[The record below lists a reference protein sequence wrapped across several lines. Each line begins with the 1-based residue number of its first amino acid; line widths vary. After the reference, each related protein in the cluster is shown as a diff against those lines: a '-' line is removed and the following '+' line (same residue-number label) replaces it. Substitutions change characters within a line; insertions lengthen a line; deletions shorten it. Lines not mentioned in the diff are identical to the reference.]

1 MHLIAVVLVVYIVF
15 AEWRGI
21 NQQRKIGELQRT
33 VSKLREDKTVWYE
46 AVLPE
51 AAEEVSDLRR
61 KTGTLVLARLSDKRW
76 QKKDGSVDFEAIKRW
91 AYLKDIKN
99 L

>member
-1 MHLIAVVLVVYIVF
+1 MRLCC
-15 AEWRGI
+15 
-21 NQQRKIGELQRT
+21 
-33 VSKLREDKTVWYE
+33 
-46 AVLPE
+46 PE
-51 AAEEVSDLRR
+51 AAEECLFEE
-61 KTGTLVLARLSDKRW
+61 KNGTLVLARLSDKRW

>member
-1 MHLIAVVLVVYIVF
+1 MYLIAVVLVVYIVF

-33 VSKLREDKTVWYE
+33 VSKLRKDKTVWYE

-51 AAEEVSDLRR
+51 AAEECLFEE
-61 KTGTLVLARLSDKRW
+61 KNGTLVLARLSDKRW
-76 QKKDGSVDFEAIKRW
+76 QKKTVPLILRPLNAGLI
-91 AYLKDIKN
+91 
-99 L
+99 